1 MVAIKLRLSIF
12 FIACFIEIINTT
24 FMEASLRHFEPLV
37 KNADKH
43 VNFDKLRVR
52 KINRTHHLFLGDLET
67 FEVFGDDYTV
77 EGLIYK
83 MAGND
88 YKLLPYHLGP
98 HGWCEFVEKNK
109 WLYEKFRDV
118 SDFPEVENVSF
129 LKEIC
134 TKYNFIILTKNSS
147 VHGQR

>member
-1 MVAIKLRLSIF
+1 MDSSCGSPVIVDSTMFAIKLVLTVF
-12 FIACFIEIINTT
+12 AVGCVAELLVAA

-37 KNADKH
+37 KNTKQH

-52 KINRTHHLFLGDLET
+52 KVNRTHHLFLGDLET
-67 FEVFGDDYTV
+67 FEPFGDQYTV

-88 YKLLPYHLGP
+88 YKKLPYHVGP
-98 HGWCEFVEKNK
+98 DGWCEFVKKQK
-109 WLYEKFRDV
+109 WLYEKFREA

-129 LKEIC
+129 
-134 TKYNFIILTKNSS
+134 S
-147 VHGQR
+147 VS